1 MTIQAAERVLLEL
14 KDLDVHAN
22 TEQRDRIQYA
32 LATLMP
38 SSDYQIFGVC
48 AADRAEGIQA
58 LESYA
63 EYFGYLLM
71 PGTTESLAK
80 IEGAVYLKYNP
91 RNRSCYVEGYTGSYR
106 GVLVS
111 FHSDFEDGYKGTHGH
126 FPLNLFG

>member
-14 KDLDVHAN
+14 KDLDVNAN
-22 TEQRDRIQYA
+22 IEQRDRIQYA

-71 PGTTESLAK
+71 PGVTASLPQT
-80 IEGAVYLKYNP
+80 EGAVYLKYNP
-91 RNRSCYVEGYTGSYR
+91 RNRSCHIEGYTGTYR

-111 FHSDFEDGYKGTHGH
+111 FQSDVEDGYKGTHGH

>member
-14 KDLDVHAN
+14 KDLDVNAN
-22 TEQRDRIQYA
+22 IEQRDRIQYA

-48 AADRAEGIQA
+48 ASSQAEGVQA

-63 EYFGYLLM
+63 EYFGYLLI
-71 PGTTESLAK
+71 PGTTESLPQT
-80 IEGAVYLKYNP
+80 EGSVYLKYNP
-91 RNRSCYVEGYTGSYR
+91 RNRSCYVEGYTGTYR
-106 GVLVS
+106 GVLIS
-111 FHSDFEDGYKGTHGH
+111 FQSDFEDGYKGTHGH

>member
-22 TEQRDRIQYA
+22 IEQRDR
-32 LATLMP
+32 MP

-48 AADRAEGIQA
+48 AASQAEGVQA

-63 EYFGYLLM
+63 EYFGYLLI
-71 PGTTESLAK
+71 PGTTESLPQT
-80 IEGAVYLKYNP
+80 EGSVYLKYNP
-91 RNRSCYVEGYTGSYR
+91 RTRSCYVEGYTGTHR

-111 FHSDFEDGYKGTHGH
+111 FHSDVEDGYKGTHGH